1 VSAHVKH
8 ALVLGGSGAVGSAV
22 VRALRQA
29 GADCTFTYFRGSAS
43 ADALAALGAR
53 PLRVDLRDGEAL
65 QAQIGALDPRPDVL
79 VHCAVHVVL
88 QPLAQLTG
96 TDWDEAHAVNVRSVF
111 LAVQALGEGVRDVVL
126 VGALDRAQSLP
137 LPLPFAAT
145 QAALSGMAMSLAA
158 ELGAASPGRGARVN
172 LVALGPL
179 QTGLSARLPPQLLED
194 FRQYSALR
202 RLGTAE
208 EAASAIVWLA
218 LENTYMSGKVLPVN
232 GGI

>member
-1 VSAHVKH
+1 VQAHLRR
-8 ALVLGGSGAVGSAV
+8 ALVLGGSGAVGAAV
-22 VRALRQA
+22 VRALTRA
-29 GADCTFTYFRGSAS
+29 GTSCAFTYLRGEAR
-43 ADALAALGAR
+43 AEALAAETGAR
-53 PLRVDLRDGEAL
+53 PLRVDLRDADAL
-65 QAQIGALDPRPDVL
+65 REQVRALDPVPDLL
-79 VHCAVHVVL
+79 VHCAVSVVL
-88 QPLAQLTG
+88 LPLAQLSAA
-96 TDWDEAHAVNVRSVF
+96 DWDEAHAVNVRSPFVA
-111 LAVQALGEGVRDVVL
+111 LQALGEGVRDVVL

-137 LPLPFAAT
+137 LPLPFATT

-158 ELGAASPGRGARVN
+158 ELGPRARVN

-179 QTGLSARLPPQLLED
+179 DSGLSARLPPALLED

-218 LENTYMSGKVLPVN
+218 LENTYMSGKVLQVN